1 MDGSSRCVRSPADT
15 DEAVVA
21 VVEFLSA
28 FALFLMILTAFMSL
42 AQLELGSNDP
52 TTDLVDRSAVEGLER
67 LTSDEGWFV
76 PYVDGVRDSANSTSE
91 WHKISPA
98 DIEGGA
104 ILPALMNGDS
114 LDSNRIAALANV
126 SLRDVISGL
135 GLPDGMQLRLVIKV
149 ESSDD
154 SERTGKVLFEGGSH
168 RKGASI
174 SSIASRTFTNA
185 NEVTSVTLEV
195 HNGGTPP
202 EMLRMTEFSP
212 RPSDNGPEWIEVQ
225 NLNGFALSLNG
236 WSFERNG
243 SSGDMDHL
251 FTEGVVPGGGIVIFS
266 GDITTQET
274 GNASIVYDLSSS
286 GFLGVGSID
295 GLSDTAGR
303 LKLLHAN
310 SDDYRGT
317 TICLFEWNPS
327 TGILVN
333 NTIQWNGGPPTVES
347 SWNVSTTPKPGIV

>member
-1 MDGSSRCVRSPADT
+1 MDGRVRCARSPDDY

-76 PYVDGVRDSANSTSE
+76 PYVNGVRDSANSTSE

-98 DIEGGA
+98 DIEDGA
-104 ILPALMNGDS
+104 ILPGLMNGAT
-114 LDSNRIAALANV
+114 LDSNRIAALSNV
-126 SLRDVISGL
+126 SLRDVINGL

-154 SERTGKVLFEGGSH
+154 TERIGKVLFEGGSQ
-168 RKGASI
+168 RMGASI
-174 SSIASRTFTNA
+174 SSIASRTFTSA

-212 RPSDNGPEWIEVQ
+212 RPASNGPEWIEVQ

-274 GNASIVYDLSSS
+274 GNASMVYDLSSS
-286 GFLGVGSID
+286 GFLGVGSTD
-295 GLSDTAGR
+295 GLSNTAGR

-310 SDDYRGT
+310 TDDFRGT
-317 TICLFEWNPS
+317 IICLFEWNPS

-333 NTIQWNGGPPTVES
+333 NTIQWNGGPPRVDS
-347 SWNVSTTPKPGIV
+347 SWNVSSTPTPGIV